1 MTTSALPIEDPPRP
15 NAAGPDEARQAYFYQ
30 WEPVSSL
37 PGLSLEESSR
47 AIEWRVYVPKK

>member
-1 MTTSALPIEDPPRP
+1 MTASALPIEDPPRP
-15 NAAGPDEARQAYFYQ
+15 NAAGPEDARQVYFYQ

-47 AIEWRVYVPKK
+47 AIEWRAFVPKK